1 MLAVAC
7 SPAVCSCAQSPGR
20 ACRYDV
26 ERGIAR
32 LQEGSV
38 SAAAAKQRRGRAGRV
53 RPGVCYKMFS
63 RRQAASLQA
72 RCLIRAAMMSPRQRM
87 FFDNS
92 DKAFVFRCMCA
103 RPLSIAQRHP
113 AHAPIHVAQA
123 QQLPEVLRMPLE
135 SLCLSVKV
143 CLPHI
148 PSVQEALARLL
159 SPPTEQAVAAA
170 VQSLKVRHR
179 S

>member
-1 MLAVAC
+1 MLAKAC

-32 LQEGSV
+32 LQEGWV

-63 RRQAASLQA
+63 RRQAASLQE
-72 RCLIRAAMMSPRQRM
+72 RCLIRAALMWPRHRVLPYKPG
-87 FFDNS
+87 N
-92 DKAFVFRCMCA
+92 AVVFPWMCA
-103 RPLSIAQRHP
+103 RPLSNAQRHP
-113 AHAPIHVAQA
+113 AHAPIHVVQA

-135 SLCLSVKV
+135 SLCLSMKV

-148 PSVQEALARLL
+148 PSMQEALARLL

-170 VQSLKVRHR
+170 VQSLKVRQPL
-179 S
+179 